1 MSWDAICSHC
11 HLEHAIR
18 MNPSKCTPAHIDI
31 LSLCCI
37 WMKEEKKHQLQQE
50 QQQAFQ
56 DVSFFSLVGRGKM
69 KFCKKRHGTEV
80 TIRCAYAKRE
90 TMSDYIMNLTR
101 LMHFDGVSW
110 CSTFVTSFLIFWM
123 ATSSSFPFLFF
134 HWHICTIVK
143 AKKRTRQMI

>member
-1 MSWDAICSHC
+1 
-11 HLEHAIR
+11 
-18 MNPSKCTPAHIDI
+18 
-31 LSLCCI
+31 
-37 WMKEEKKHQLQQE
+37 MKEEKKHQLQQE

-101 LMHFDGVSW
+101 LMHFDGVS
-110 CSTFVTSFLIFWM
+110 
-123 ATSSSFPFLFF
+123 
-134 HWHICTIVK
+134 
-143 AKKRTRQMI
+143 